1 METMEDVLL
10 YLARHVPAGPAEL
23 AAMEAIIGEAFT
35 AQPAPAEAEQ
45 PAPEQPGQPAG

>member
-1 METMEDVLL
+1 MDTLEDVLL

-35 AQPAPAEAEQ
+35 AQPAPVEAEQPPPAEAEQ
-45 PAPEQPGQPAG
+45 PAG